1 MVLLSV
7 AELKLNIAKD
17 INMEKHMEHKHHV
30 HHMEEHETETHK
42 HHHNEYGKH
51 KEDHKKHHEH
61 VKAMCGGGMPYGK
74 KK

>member
-1 MVLLSV
+1 
-7 AELKLNIAKD
+7 
-17 INMEKHMEHKHHV
+17 MEHKHHV

-61 VKAMCGGGMPYGK
+61 VKAMCGGGMAYGK